1 MRVFL
6 CLISVLSL
14 SCAQLLLDNT
24 IELDP
29 EGTFRLDWSVIY
41 DNATNPLI
49 RFETIVQT
57 QGWVSLRW
65 TRGQNADFFWGNF
78 YEINRNNFE
87 ISLSLY
93 SLITR
98 RL

>member
-49 RFETIVQT
+49 DLRPSYKLKDGCRCVGLEVKMPISSGVIFMKLIGTI
-57 QGWVSLRW
+57 LK
-65 TRGQNADFFWGNF
+65 
-78 YEINRNNFE
+78 
-87 ISLSLY
+87 
-93 SLITR
+93 
-98 RL
+98 